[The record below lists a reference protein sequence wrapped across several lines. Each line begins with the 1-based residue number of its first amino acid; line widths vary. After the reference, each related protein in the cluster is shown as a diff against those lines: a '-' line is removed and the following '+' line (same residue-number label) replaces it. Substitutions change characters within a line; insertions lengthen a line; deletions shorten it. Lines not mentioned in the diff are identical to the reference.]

1 MSQHTQNLDEYGIDL
16 LASMVALEPHKRI
29 SCRMAMQ
36 HPYFDDLDKSKLA
49 KDFWGATTAAGQ
61 QPIIWIIYA
70 LKLTTSSTTIT
81 VQKWRS

>member
-1 MSQHTQNLDEYGIDL
+1 MSQHTQNLDEYGLDL

-49 KDFWGATTAAGQ
+49 KDYWTTNCSVKQATLWHN
-61 QPIIWIIYA
+61 I
-70 LKLTTSSTTIT
+70 TIT
-81 VQKWRS
+81 NDI

>member
-1 MSQHTQNLDEYGIDL
+1 MSQHAQNLEEYGLDL

-49 KDFWGATTAAGQ
+49 KD
-61 QPIIWIIYA
+61 Y
-70 LKLTTSSTTIT
+70 
-81 VQKWRS
+81 

>member
-1 MSQHTQNLDEYGIDL
+1 MGSHAQNLDEYGIDL

-49 KDFWGATTAAGQ
+49 KDFWNQGGGS
-61 QPIIWIIYA
+61 
-70 LKLTTSSTTIT
+70 LLVESTGFT
-81 VQKWRS
+81 R